1 MALFLL
7 VPALSLGALSPSQP
21 SPSGLTV
28 DWQTAP
34 ALGVSI
40 APRFGWSV
48 APCSGSKN
56 AMQSGYT
63 IQVSADG
70 ASAKPVWDSGK
81 VMSNSSFNVKY
92 GGPALVGGAAYI
104 WTVKTMSG
112 SCTSA
117 ASAPATFITAL
128 GSFHPDAKWIGAG
141 VSNATFNLA
150 RRVVT
155 APPKSSVR
163 RVIGFIT
170 AQNSLPTMLMNY
182 KLYINGVLA
191 SAGPGRGEAPVLG
204 GDGRFRAQPYVTVDL
219 TELMPVA
226 GGKVVLALQT
236 MEFGGVDPCPP
247 GKECNGATQVANG
260 PAVLMQ
266 IDVHPASG
274 AATTTWVTEAS
285 TWKAMDADAWFR
297 PKNVGLSATESGGKK
312 DGPGGN
318 RGQACVLRESR
329 PFYGKPCEPD
339 TDPAL
344 GSGSAGSGRM
354 EFTDARM
361 EPVGWQ
367 ETSFDDAKWPAA
379 VAIST
384 PTLTAAELTPRM
396 AGPAVMIIPELKPVR
411 VGPFTP
417 DGHRNSVYG
426 ALGPSPSGFFVDF
439 GKEFQGGAWSRTPT
453 TRCGHSDPP
462 NPLHPL
468 SLRKVPGLLH
478 LGPAGLRLKVTGGK
492 AGQTVKF
499 NSGEMCTPMTTTV
512 SGGGRNVSNP
522 SKCTDVEQDWQ
533 WMFTWTLRDGDQM
546 IEQHQYMEF
555 RYLNVVFDGPPPAD
569 WSVSA
574 WGVQAPWDPTDTHF
588 GAGTSKTWT
597 VLQNDGPNH
606 LGLRCNALPAHQM
619 ALITSG
625 CVPFRVLQPDAR
637 RSLAAF
643 FLHAAGR
650 GDRHV
655 RRLQH
660 PGAPPV

>member
-219 TELMPVA
+219 TEFMPEL

-462 NPLHPL
+462 QPPASPLSQKGPGFAASWPRRAAAEGDRRQGRPDGQVQLRRDVHPDDDDRLRGRPQRQQPVQVHRRRAGLAVDVHLDSAGRRPDDRAAPVHGVPLPQRGLRRPATGRLERLCLGCPGPVGPDRHPL
-468 SLRKVPGLLH
+468 RCGD
-478 LGPAGLRLKVTGGK
+478 LK
-492 AGQTVKF
+492 
-499 NSGEMCTPMTTTV
+499 NMDC
-512 SGGGRNVSNP
+512 
-522 SKCTDVEQDWQ
+522 
-533 WMFTWTLRDGDQM
+533 
-546 IEQHQYMEF
+546 
-555 RYLNVVFDGPPPAD
+555 
-569 WSVSA
+569 
-574 WGVQAPWDPTDTHF
+574 PT
-588 GAGTSKTWT
+588 K
-597 VLQNDGPNH
+597 
-606 LGLRCNALPAHQM
+606 
-619 ALITSG
+619 
-625 CVPFRVLQPDAR
+625 
-637 RSLAAF
+637 
-643 FLHAAGR
+643 
-650 GDRHV
+650 
-655 RRLQH
+655 
-660 PGAPPV
+660 